1 MFNSLPNI
9 AYVLQNLLEA
19 GAAFAKFSMDLC
31 LLSGFA
37 HHVWNRDEAQKCAL
51 VVFYIKKS
59 RFTLRRIHLYVHIYA
74 RIIIIIIYTYINR
87 TGKGTQFYIM
97 LEVVGGSKNIYIYN
111 GRHRIFSSSL
121 WSLMICKFVKTLSFI
136 SPILQ
141 IQRATSPAPLIHP
154 QLPVDVLRIS
164 PSFGAS
170 SAVHTARQAPL
181 ATAAASLAVSVE
193 AKPQALEVLAMQC
206 GQSAPWA
213 TPGGVLRPMSSG
225 KPPLGPKLE
234 VEFHDMSW
242 AFLPFR
248 VAF

>member
-1 MFNSLPNI
+1 
-9 AYVLQNLLEA
+9 
-19 GAAFAKFSMDLC
+19 
-31 LLSGFA
+31 
-37 HHVWNRDEAQKCAL
+37 
-51 VVFYIKKS
+51 
-59 RFTLRRIHLYVHIYA
+59 
-74 RIIIIIIYTYINR
+74 
-87 TGKGTQFYIM
+87 M

-141 IQRATSPAPLIHP
+141 IQQATSPAPLIHP
-154 QLPVDVLRIS
+154 QLPAVDVLRIS

-181 ATAAASLAVSVE
+181 ATAAASFAVSVE

-206 GQSAPWA
+206 GQPAPWA

-225 KPPLGPKLE
+225 KSPLGPKLE
-234 VEFHDMSW
+234 VEFHDMCFPSLSDGILILLW
-242 AFLPFR
+242 QWFWPEFGAHTELDTWWTLPQGPSRLGNTLQFGKA
-248 VAF
+248 VLFWVPGNMAIPLNASSYNI